1 LYKTV
6 GADAIGKALAE
17 AIVGH
22 SIKTSTTTKVVK
34 KSTAGASVKIVGNA
48 KYGGTAKGKVISSS
62 YLNKKYT
69 VTKVQVHGGENEA
82 LIKQLNSWVP
92 TKYLEIV

>member
-1 LYKTV
+1 MYKTV

-48 KYGGTAKGKVISSS
+48 KYGGAAKGKVISSS
-62 YLNKKYT
+62 YLYKKYT
-69 VTKVQVHGGENEA
+69 VT
-82 LIKQLNSWVP
+82 
-92 TKYLEIV
+92 